1 MSRLAIL
8 FHKWTTPPARLAV
21 QPLARPATA
30 AEQGVPQGGAA
41 TAAEQGQVRR
51 ALLLKAALVD
61 AADAE
66 RGLGRVLGRNRELQ
80 ERLGQGEL
88 DDPSLRA
95 ALVEARALKAHAVDL
110 ELALGITPTPEGSHV

>member
-30 AEQGVPQGGAA
+30 AGLPQGGAA
-41 TAAEQGQVRR
+41 TAAEQAQVRR

-66 RGLGRVLGRNRELQ
+66 RRLVRVLGRNRELQ

-110 ELALGITPTPEGSHV
+110 ELALGVAPAPEVSHV